1 MCGLPVPDFVLRG
14 AWVEGCINMAN
25 TEEQV
30 LGQQDEEGTEAM
42 KDEGDKDPERDIS
55 QPSLHESV
63 GTDKPNVAPGEVMS
77 LRECCRDAFGKMTE
91 YLRGELSGKDW
102 IYHCININSS

>member
-1 MCGLPVPDFVLRG
+1 
-14 AWVEGCINMAN
+14 MAN

-30 LGQQDEEGTEAM
+30 LGQQDEEGTDAM